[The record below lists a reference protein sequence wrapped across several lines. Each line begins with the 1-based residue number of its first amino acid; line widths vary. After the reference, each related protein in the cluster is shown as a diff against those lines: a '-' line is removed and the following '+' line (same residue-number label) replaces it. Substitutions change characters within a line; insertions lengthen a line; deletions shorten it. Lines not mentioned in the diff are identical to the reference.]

1 MDRPVPRLAVAT
13 AICALMSGACGGDDE
28 GESGRTETF
37 PAEEGRIRV
46 VAREYRFDP
55 AHVVLAGGP
64 AQVNV
69 ALDNRGTLAHN
80 LKLFKDGREVA
91 GTPTFQGGQTRSA
104 WIKLQLGSYRMV
116 CTVGDHEELGMV
128 GTLEVEP

>member
-1 MDRPVPRLAVAT
+1 MRRPAVALVVCVLL
-13 AICALMSGACGGDDE
+13 AGGCSDDGE
-28 GESGRTETF
+28 GGSGRTETF

-46 VAREYRFDP
+46 VAHEYRFDP

-69 ALDNRGTLAHN
+69 ALDNRGKLAHN
-80 LKLFKDGREVA
+80 LKLFKGGREVA
-91 GTPTFQGGQTRSA
+91 GTPTIPGGGTRAA
-104 WIKLQLGSYRMV
+104 WVKLELGTYRMV

>member
-1 MDRPVPRLAVAT
+1 MRRPAVAI
-13 AICALMSGACGGDDE
+13 AVCALLASACGDDDE
-28 GESGRTETF
+28 SESGRTETF

-46 VAREYRFDP
+46 VAREYSFDP
-55 AHVVLAGGP
+55 PHVVLAGGP
-64 AQVNV
+64 AQINV

-91 GTPTFQGGQTRSA
+91 GTPSFEGGRTRAA
-104 WIKLQLGSYRMV
+104 WVKLQLGSYRMV

-128 GTLEVEP
+128 GTLDVEP